1 MESYEKKII
10 KNKISEFSTE
20 VQKMLTSVIWPLVTG
35 SLGPAPAQESAQP
48 AKPSAQ
54 QAHTAKNAAAA
65 NSNSTE
71 ALRATA

>member
-1 MESYEKKII
+1 MNE
-10 KNKISEFSTE
+10 NKTRFWSSTTGTE
-20 VQKMLTSVIWPLVTG
+20 VQKMLPSVIWPLVTG

>member
-1 MESYEKKII
+1 MK
-10 KNKISEFSTE
+10 KNKRKTRFWSSTTGTG